1 MEISRNVKIK
11 CEVTPENT
19 AKIMECLEEQF
30 GRIAANVNVDDTTL
44 TLSTIKGGLDAMHNT
59 NAVVVLKE
67 AKDGKSYTIN
77 VSAKYNM
84 SVAFWISLA
93 ISILCM
99 LILVIADAAIVF
111 YNKKQ
116 IETAIDNS
124 LKAVVD
130 EID

>member
-59 NAVVVLKE
+59 SAVIVLKE

-77 VSAKYNM
+77 VFAKYNM
-84 SVAFWISLA
+84 SVVFWISLA
-93 ISILCM
+93 ISFLVC

-124 LKAVVD
+124 LKAIVD